1 MKSPLHITDIQNGA
15 LSIRS
20 VRMADLERCAAIEAT
35 CFPPE
40 KAASRSSIRGR
51 IAAYADYFLVG
62 ELDGELIGFAVGPA
76 IRQETIADEMFGD
89 PSCHDE
95 KHPWQSVFSLAVHP
109 DWQRRGYGREL
120 LDALIA
126 KARQDGR
133 QGVTLTCLERKLG
146 YYGSFGFVNRGVS
159 RSVHGGAVWYDM
171 VLEF

>member
-1 MKSPLHITDIQNGA
+1 MKPPLHIIDTRNGE
-15 LSIRS
+15 LSIRPAE
-20 VRMADLERCAAIEAT
+20 MADLERCAAIEAI

-51 IAAYADYFLVG
+51 IAAYPNHFLVG
-62 ELDGELIGFAVGPA
+62 ELDGEIIGFAVGPA

-109 DWQRRGYGREL
+109 DRQGRGHGREL
-120 LDALIA
+120 LNALIA
-126 KARQDGR
+126 KARRDGR
-133 QGVTLTCLERKLG
+133 RGVTLTCLERKLE
-146 YYGSFGFVNRGVS
+146 YYGSFGFENRGVS
-159 RSVHGGAVWYDM
+159 QSVHGGAVWYDM